1 MTILLARAAWIRC
14 GQPAG
19 AFRAAADRQC
29 SAITSV
35 RVEGLTGELWVQ
47 SRGPVTPAPIPASAP
62 AWTRAPEQGPAPGSR
77 EPEAADAEAWLQLR
91 LCLPPGARPRAPR
104 GPANAATAAADAALR
119 DLIGGGRDGH

>member
-1 MTILLARAAWIRC
+1 MTIFLARAAWIRC

-47 SRGPVTPAPIPASAP
+47 SRGPVTLAPIPASAP
-62 AWTRAPEQGPAPGSR
+62 GPRNRAPPPGPVNRKPRTLRPGCNSAYASRQGPDQEHFGDRPTR
-77 EPEAADAEAWLQLR
+77 QQLQPT
-91 LCLPPGARPRAPR
+91 PPC
-104 GPANAATAAADAALR
+104 AT
-119 DLIGGGRDGH
+119 